1 MHLPRLERDLA
12 IGVERRLNNPAPL
25 KIKRAR
31 EDGMEYC
38 DPDVFDW
45 IIQGIC
51 TAAALCALVVVWR
64 W

>member
-1 MHLPRLERDLA
+1 LA
-12 IGVERRLNNPAPL
+12 IKVERRLNSPAPL
-25 KIKRAR
+25 KVKPTG
-31 EDGMEYC
+31 EDGMDWN